1 MWETEDV
8 FAHRLVDAM
17 RMRGLDQRAAAEA
30 CGITEAAMSRFVNG
44 IRKPRADT
52 VRKLCRGL
60 GVSADWLLGI
70 ERP

>member
-8 FAHRLVDAM
+8 FADRLVDAM

-52 VRKLCRGL
+52 VRKLCRGQ